1 MKDPTVFQTIL
12 PTSVLLLAAL
22 IVALLGW
29 RLPWV
34 PPGVHRVIGAV
45 GVVAAI
51 VAALS
56 LLRGISGLIGV
67 GLDDYGGA
75 VIDDRFGIYAAVLVC
90 GVGLLATLASG
101 TAAERLGPRASAYH
115 ALLLTAT
122 AGATALVIQSE
133 MAMLIAGLALLVP
146 SLVGLV
152 ALEKTSDGPA
162 EAALRQL
169 VGAGV
174 AVALLVYGLAI
185 VYGATG
191 TSDLASTRSLL
202 PHGSGVLEG
211 LGLALILVGLAYV
224 VGAAPLHHW
233 MIQVARHSQ
242 GAIAGSVIAM
252 AGSAGGLTLVRVLVS
267 GFSQSLRPWVVL
279 AAVLAAIACA
289 YPALLSLTATTVRG
303 LVGLGASLQ
312 GGLIFAA
319 LVGTGTGIDG
329 KTNGGVDAL
338 LFGLAAFALAVLT
351 SFLAIAL
358 LEAGGVGS
366 RLSDMRGLSRRSP
379 LGATLL
385 AVGLAGLA
393 GLPPLAGFLTRL
405 LVVQSAVAGGY
416 AWLGVAAV
424 AASVIYAVAVL
435 RALGAVF
442 VEDDDAPAI
451 VSEAPGLARLAA
463 GACALFGVAATV
475 LAGPILY
482 VANGATLSLH

>member
-1 MKDPTVFQTIL
+1 MIL
-12 PTSVLLLAAL
+12 P
-22 IVALLGW
+22 
-29 RLPWV
+29 R
-34 PPGVHRVIGAV
+34 
-45 GVVAAI
+45 
-51 VAALS
+51 
-56 LLRGISGLIGV
+56 
-67 GLDDYGGA
+67 
-75 VIDDRFGIYAAVLVC
+75 
-90 GVGLLATLASG
+90 
-101 TAAERLGPRASAYH
+101 
-115 ALLLTAT
+115 
-122 AGATALVIQSE
+122 
-133 MAMLIAGLALLVP
+133 
-146 SLVGLV
+146 
-152 ALEKTSDGPA
+152 
-162 EAALRQL
+162 
-169 VGAGV
+169 
-174 AVALLVYGLAI
+174 
-185 VYGATG
+185 
-191 TSDLASTRSLL
+191 TRSLL

-211 LGLALILVGLAYV
+211 LGLGLILVGLAYV

-252 AGSAGGLTLVRVLVS
+252 AGAAGGLTLVRVLVS

-289 YPALLSLTATTVRG
+289 YPALVSLTATTVRG

-312 GGLIFAA
+312 GGLVFAA

-351 SFLAIAL
+351 SFLAIGL

-366 RLSDMRGLSRRSP
+366 RLSDIRGLSRRSP

-424 AASVIYAVAVL
+424 AASVIYSVAVL

-482 VANGATLSLH
+482 VANGATLSLR